1 MGKTAADGSK
11 LKHINIKLRTHQL
24 LNELGARGETIDDII
39 WRLINEVVEIRN
51 GAEEAGVEL

>member
-39 WRLINEVVEIRN
+39 WRLINEVVDARTD
-51 GAEEAGVEL
+51 AEAGVEL